1 MLSVLLYV
9 AYLVLRLFTGDGD
22 AERRF
27 AAALGVLGAANLP
40 IIHFSV
46 QKWGGTH
53 PAVIT
58 GKGGGLQDPMMV
70 TTLMLGF
77 LSFTLFSIVLLWSR
91 YRIDLSSSR
100 LADLEQEALELGIGE
115 D

>member
-1 MLSVLLYV
+1 M
-9 AYLVLRLFTGDGD
+9 F
-22 AERRF
+22 
-27 AAALGVLGAANLP
+27 
-40 IIHFSV
+40 
-46 QKWGGTH
+46 
-53 PAVIT
+53 
-58 GKGGGLQDPMMV
+58 
-70 TTLMLGF
+70 GF